1 MSRAELT
8 VQAVID
14 RGRQAW
20 KNIRRDQAFED
31 WLMVGRA
38 LLIGRGAAMAEAGKN
53 TPQGKGYA
61 TAFGKW
67 LSDNGFADMDKGD
80 RTRLTHI
87 MDHEAEVIAWRNTL
101 TLTERLR
108 LNHPTSVWRR
118 FEAANRPIRPKLSP
132 LARDLMA
139 VTGGVAERRDEEVE
153 RLRETLE
160 ESLMGEHA
168 EANARSIL
176 RQIRALRLP
185 PEQAEMLIGATIA
198 ELQKQ
203 WK

>member
-1 MSRAELT
+1 
-8 VQAVID
+8 
-14 RGRQAW
+14 
-20 KNIRRDQAFED
+20 
-31 WLMVGRA
+31 
-38 LLIGRGAAMAEAGKN
+38 
-53 TPQGKGYA
+53 
-61 TAFGKW
+61 
-67 LSDNGFADMDKGD
+67 
-80 RTRLTHI
+80 
-87 MDHEAEVIAWRNTL
+87 
-101 TLTERLR
+101 
-108 LNHPTSVWRR
+108 
-118 FEAANRPIRPKLSP
+118 
-132 LARDLMA
+132 MA